1 MVERVEC
8 VVIGAGVVGL
18 AVARALALSGR
29 EVWVLEGGEGIGVGI
44 SSRNSEVVHAGI
56 YYPAGSLKARFC
68 VEGKQRLY
76 EYCAGRGVPHSRLG
90 KLIVASDEAEVPV
103 LDTIRAKAEANG
115 VRDLQTLSGAEAQA
129 MEPALR
135 VAGALLSPSTGIV
148 DSHALMLALQGDLES
163 AGGAVVCHA
172 PVLGGQVRRGTVL
185 LHVGGEEPMDLE
197 CEVLVN
203 AVGLH
208 APDLARAIGGIPP
221 ASIPRAYLCKG
232 SYYSLVG
239 RAPFRRLVYPVPE
252 KAGLGVH
259 LTLDLGGQAR
269 FGPDVQWVEAEEYD
283 VDVRRADG
291 FYAAIR
297 RYWPGLP
304 DGALAPGYA
313 GIRPKISG
321 PADPAADFVV
331 SGPAEHGI
339 GGLVNLF
346 GIESPGLTSSLAIG
360 AHVAGVVNGS
370 NAA

>member
-29 EVWVLEGGEGIGVGI
+29 EVWVLEGAGGIGTGA

-56 YYPAGSLKARFC
+56 YYPTDSLKARFC
-68 VEGKQRLY
+68 VTGKAMLY
-76 EYCAGRGVPHSRLG
+76 EYCTDRGIPYNRLG

-103 LDTIRAKAEANG
+103 LDSIRAKARANG
-115 VRDLQTLSGAEAQA
+115 VTDLETLDADAVREL
-129 MEPALR
+129 EPALQ

-148 DSHALMLALQGDLES
+148 DSHAMMLALQGDVEH
-163 AGGAVVCHA
+163 AGGAVVCYA
-172 PVLGGQVRRGTVL
+172 PVLGGTAGAGGFL
-185 LHVGGEEPMDLE
+185 LHVGGDEPMDLH

-208 APDLARAIGGIPP
+208 APAIARGIAGIPSE
-221 ASIPRAYLCKG
+221 SIPTAHFCKG

-239 RAPFRRLVYPVPE
+239 RAPFHRLVYPVPE
-252 KAGLGVH
+252 AAGLGVH

-269 FGPDVQWVEAEEYD
+269 FGPDVQWVEQEEYD
-283 VDVRRADG
+283 VDIRRADG

-321 PADPAADFVV
+321 PGEPAADFMV
-331 SGPAEHGI
+331 SGPAAHGI

-346 GIESPGLTSSLAIG
+346 GIESPGLTSSMALAE
-360 AHVAGVVNGS
+360 HVTALVNGS
-370 NAA
+370 NAP